1 MQYAGSRKD
10 SRNLR
15 RPFNLLQQGVGR
27 FRTDGGGHFD
37 RTSAAAADASGGCWV
52 ASRTS
57 GRPGRFSIESHAG
70 NKSPLAIILTELST
84 HACAARPL
92 PPPAPLNKTFVLTSL
107 PRPLVA
113 DRLDTP
119 VPSLPSVRFFLPA
132 RRHMLARVLAMA
144 LVRVRVSLSV
154 CHKSVF
160 YQN

>member
-119 VPSLPSVRFFLPA
+119 VPSLPSVRFFYPRDA
-132 RRHMLARVLAMA
+132 I
-144 LVRVRVSLSV
+144 
-154 CHKSVF
+154 C
-160 YQN
+160 